1 LDPNSKPMR
10 DGFDVGTI
18 RHALADHAALVATLG
33 LEEGAIRQAHGITIR
48 CPWHAERT
56 ASCSITL
63 GPDGTIRVHCFGC
76 GASGDALHLVAAASG
91 LDLQR
96 DFRKVLERAAEIAGL
111 GSNVGNV
118 SHTVLR
124 PTPPAPSPPSRTPP
138 PREEVLELLAACTA
152 VCDDL
157 PLRRDLETRGI
168 DPATVTDR
176 DLARALSGTARLPR
190 WARSRDG
197 TWSETG
203 HRLIVPMYDASG
215 QIVTVRARRL
225 LGEDRPKAL
234 PPAGYRHDGAVMADP
249 LSRLLLAGQAL
260 DWWAQRTVLIEEGEP
275 DWLTAATHFGD
286 DEGAPAVMGVVASSW
301 SAEIAA
307 RIPDGVHVIIRTHA
321 DPAGQRYARD
331 IGLTLVRRCRLSRST
346 SLVAQEGAR

>member
-1 LDPNSKPMR
+1 MR
-10 DGFDVGTI
+10 DGLEADAI
-18 RHALADHAALVATLG
+18 RRALAEPAALVAALG
-33 LEEGAIRQAHGITIR
+33 LVEGAVRQAHGITIR

-76 GASGDALHLVAAASG
+76 GITGDALHVVAAASG

-118 SHTVLR
+118 SHTALR
-124 PTPPAPSPPSRTPP
+124 PTPPAPSPLSRTLP
-138 PREEVLELLAACTA
+138 PREQVLELLAACTA

-157 PLRRDLETRGI
+157 PLRRDLEARGI
-168 DPATVTDR
+168 DPAVVTDR

-260 DWWAQRTVLIEEGEP
+260 DWWTERTVLIEEGEP

-286 DEGAPAVMGVVASSW
+286 DESAPAVMGVVASSW
-301 SAEIAA
+301 NAEIAA
-307 RIPDGVHVIIRTHA
+307 RIPSGATVVIRTHG
-321 DPAGQRYARD
+321 DQAGHRYARE
-331 IGLTLVRRCRLSRST
+331 IGLTLVGRCSLFRSVSVLS
-346 SLVAQEGAR
+346 QGGAR